1 MSEKADTGFK
11 YVSLLLREFSFF
23 DIKAAFFAA
32 VPLEKSKISG
42 NKIEIYYWVSLQL
55 FKRNVKNNFIQIS
68 VSNFNSIKISPCS
81 FTTFQVYTYLLTKMI
96 YQNIFSAG
104 RSLVVHR
111 KKSYQKYPI
120 TASCICT

>member
-11 YVSLLLREFSFF
+11 YISLLLREFSFF

-96 YQNIFSAG
+96 YQNIFSAE
-104 RSLVVHR
+104 RSLL
-111 KKSYQKYPI
+111 
-120 TASCICT
+120 SCIEKNHTRNTQ